1 MGIKKSHAKCS
12 GCGGMLVFDPSSQ
25 SLVCKNCHTLTE
37 IKRLQSSEKNAY
49 CENIISNNKT
59 KKNSNCSNCGA
70 KIEVKNLE
78 ITQKCP
84 YCDSVFVLENEEIN
98 GLVPDLIIPFQF
110 NKETAIQKY
119 KDGVKKKHFLPNKFK
134 KSPNLDNIN
143 AQFLP
148 SFSFDTTTDSSY
160 NGKITKSHTRRRSD
174 GRTETYYTT
183 HSISGTRHYDFTNV
197 IVEASSQINQ
207 ETLDSVKPFK
217 IDETSTFKYNPD
229 FLRGYTAESY
239 DKDLHACKLL
249 SEELIKEKIKRMI
262 LSSYSYSSVNY
273 FNLTTT
279 FADYKY
285 AYILVP
291 VYFINFNY
299 KNKNYTACLNG
310 QTGKL
315 GGELP
320 TSKLKITLTIII
332 PLLLIIGTI
341 VAINLLV
348 NL

>member
-1 MGIKKSHAKCS
+1 MNQQKSHAKCS
-12 GCGGMLVFDPSSQ
+12 GCGGMLIFDPISQ
-25 SLVCKNCHTLTE
+25 NLSCKNCHSLTE
-37 IKRLQSSEKNAY
+37 IKKIPNFDKNDYLETITSSE
-49 CENIISNNKT
+49 NKT
-59 KKNSNCSNCGA
+59 KNSNCSNCGA

-84 YCDSVFVLENEEIN
+84 YCDSVFVLENNEIN

-110 NKETAIQKY
+110 NKEIAIQKY

-160 NGKITKSHTRRRSD
+160 NGEITKSHTRRRSD

-183 HSISGTRHYDFTNV
+183 HSISGTRHYDFSNV
-197 IVEASSQINQ
+197 IVEASSQTNQ

-249 SEELIKEKIKRMI
+249 SEEIIKENIKRMI

-279 FADYKY
+279 FANYKY

-299 KNKNYTACLNG
+299 KKKNYTACLNA

-320 TSKLKITLTIII
+320 KSKLKVTLAIII
-332 PLLLIIGTI
+332 PILLIIGII
-341 VAINLLV
+341 VAVNLLV
-348 NL
+348 NI